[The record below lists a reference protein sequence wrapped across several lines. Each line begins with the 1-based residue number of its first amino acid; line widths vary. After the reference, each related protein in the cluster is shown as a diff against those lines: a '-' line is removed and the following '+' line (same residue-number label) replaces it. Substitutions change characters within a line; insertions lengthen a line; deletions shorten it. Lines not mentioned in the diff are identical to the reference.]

1 MQTMHLA
8 NPAPANQNTAV
19 PENPDNG
26 VTALRAGSIA
36 LRHQSPRS
44 LSLRGSE
51 RLPLVFYLF
60 SPTVRPTAGELV
72 PAGSFS
78 IMPAGTAVNLH
89 FPEPLEVL
97 AIACNDLEPFR
108 SDEPAIGLVDA
119 GVRSAAV
126 ELRRVLLREPTADL
140 GYVEDLGRAMVRR
153 AFAMAAPAA
162 SARREQLAPAK
173 LRRVLDY
180 IALRLGEP
188 LPVEELA
195 AVADLSPAHFARAFR
210 AATGESPHR
219 YLINQRLQSVRAEL
233 EGGRPDLAI
242 LAAEYGFSSHAH
254 LSRAF
259 AQAFGVPPGVYR
271 RMTTRAA

>member
-1 MQTMHLA
+1 MQTMQLA
-8 NPAPANQNTAV
+8 NPAPANQNAADPGR
-19 PENPDNG
+19 PEEG
-26 VTALRAGSIA
+26 VTALRAGTIA
-36 LRHQSPRS
+36 VRHQSPRS
-44 LSLRGSE
+44 FSLRGSD

-60 SPTVRPTAGELV
+60 SPAVRPTAASLA

-78 IMPAGTAVNLH
+78 ILPAGTAVNLH

-97 AIACNDLEPFR
+97 AIACNDLASFR
-108 SDEPAIGLVDA
+108 SEAPAIGLVDA
-119 GVRSAAV
+119 GVRSAAH
-126 ELRRVLLREPTADL
+126 ELRRVLLREPSADL

-153 AFAMAAPAA
+153 AFAMATHAA

-180 IALRLGEP
+180 VALRLGEP

-219 YLINQRLQSVRAEL
+219 YVLNQRLQSVRTEL
-233 EGGRPDLAI
+233 QAGRPDLAM

-259 AQAFGVPPGVYR
+259 AQAFGVPPAVYR
-271 RMTTRAA
+271 RMTVQAA